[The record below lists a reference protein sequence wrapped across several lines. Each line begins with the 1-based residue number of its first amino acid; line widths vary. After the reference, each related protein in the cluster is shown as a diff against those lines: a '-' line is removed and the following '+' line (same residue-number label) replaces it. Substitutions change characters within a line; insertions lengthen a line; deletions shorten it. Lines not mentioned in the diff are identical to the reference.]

1 MNTAH
6 LTEAQLQ
13 LYADDAEAIGSHL
26 KEHLAHC
33 SNCQIKLE
41 NYRLINGTL
50 KAMPAPAFDFDLA
63 EQVLASV
70 TVKKAPVAWVPLLAA
85 AVGVLLVALIMGMYA
100 RNIAVWFVALPKAWS
115 YMLTIPVL
123 VFLLVQLTLSVFEY
137 QRKMNMLLSK

>member
-13 LYADDAEAIGSHL
+13 LYADNAEAIDRHL

-41 NYRLINGTL
+41 NYRLINSAL

-70 TVKKAPVAWVPLLAA
+70 AVKKTPVAWVPLLAA
-85 AVGVLLVALIMGMYA
+85 VVGVLLLALTTGLYV
-100 RNIAVWFVALPKAWS
+100 RNIAVWFVALPKVWS
-115 YMLTIPVL
+115 YVLTIPVL
-123 VFLLVQLTLSVFEY
+123 VFLLVHLILSIVEY